1 MTSNVKVARKYSSAL
16 FVVAEKKKQV
26 NEVLKDLSRVKEL
39 FSTFSKPIKLL
50 NDPIYRDNVRFDF
63 VQKIS
68 KQCGFC
74 KLTINFLKIL
84 ALKRRFNLV
93 EEIVENYTELHHSMN
108 NVEKVEVVSVTSLT
122 KSEMNLIEK
131 FFSENFKKK
140 IWINNLVD
148 PSIIGGMTIKIGSVI
163 FDNSMLNKLNRLQ
176 LFTEEEIKID

>member
-1 MTSNVKVARKYSSAL
+1 M
-16 FVVAEKKKQV
+16 
-26 NEVLKDLSRVKEL
+26 
-39 FSTFSKPIKLL
+39 
-50 NDPIYRDNVRFDF
+50 
-63 VQKIS
+63 
-68 KQCGFC
+68 
-74 KLTINFLKIL
+74 